1 MKDNKVT
8 RRAFFQKTFLYIPVP
23 IAISTLLTSC
33 TASKTVVKADGIK
46 LQKTGD
52 TDFQALQK
60 LLANKKPLKWV
71 FSGDSIT
78 QGAKHT
84 NGFRA
89 YSEVFSERIRWE
101 MGRGR
106 DVIINTAISG
116 HTSLDILND
125 YDWRIGQF
133 NPQIVSIMIGTND
146 ANNQKV
152 PLNIFQENLT
162 KLVTKARELGAI
174 PILQTPNIIIE
185 DMAPERAKLSEYV
198 KVICKVSEEHNV
210 VLIDHWQYW
219 KKAMETDS
227 NNEVHTKWL
236 KDPLHPSGYGHLEL
250 ARFVFKTL
258 SIFDAKSFTCS
269 GKIQGS

>member
-8 RRAFFQKTFLYIPVP
+8 RRAFFQKTFLYIPLP

-33 TASKTVVKADGIK
+33 TASKIGVKAEGIK

-60 LLANKKPLKWV
+60 LLATKKPLKWV

-84 NGFRA
+84 NGFRS
-89 YSEVFSERIRWE
+89 YSEVFSERVRWE

-106 DVIINTAISG
+106 DFIINTAISG
-116 HTSLDILND
+116 HTSQDILND
-125 YDWRIGQF
+125 FDWRIGQF
-133 NPQIVSIMIGTND
+133 NPQVVSIMIGTND

-152 PLNIFQENLT
+152 PLTVFEENLT
-162 KLVTKARELGAI
+162 QLIARSRKLGAI
-174 PILQTPNIIIE
+174 PILQTPNIIME
-185 DMAPERAKLSEYV
+185 NKAPERVKLSEYV

-210 VLIDHWQYW
+210 ILIDNWHYW
-219 KKAMETDS
+219 KKVMETDS
-227 NNEVHTKWL
+227 NNEVYTKWL
-236 KDPLHPSGYGHLEL
+236 KDPLHPSGYGHIEL
-250 ARFVFKTL
+250 ARLVFKTL

-269 GKIQGS
+269 GEIQGC